1 LDHWVFYFFIF
12 VITFNWKESGVESEG
27 FLAHELQ
34 EVCKDAVEG
43 EKDAEWMRTYN
54 VTTDNTYTVV
64 SPAPEVRAYLHYG
77 LR

>member
-1 LDHWVFYFFIF
+1 MV
-12 VITFNWKESGVESEG
+12 VIAARRVEDGLILED
-27 FLAHELQ
+27 L
-34 EVCKDAVEG
+34 G